1 MHKYFFINKSC
12 YICLTNFKQNL
23 NMKKIILSVVAVMA
37 FGFANAQDKGG
48 AGLAK
53 GDLVMTG
60 DVGFLS
66 VSNVD
71 GVKDKKSSDLTFSPR
86 VGYMMSDNLMLRGGF
101 DVTSGSTNTGAVG
114 AKDAKTS
121 GFGVNVGATYL
132 FTPAD
137 NFSLGLGGR
146 LSYGS
151 GTRPIGDDDFE
162 NLGLDKDTPAGA
174 AAIAALAG
182 KEVKTTTTSFR
193 VPLSMHYFVANNWAI
208 TSEFAGIGFSSE
220 KGDLDKAEAATT
232 IDATLDMSAITFGVL
247 YKF

>member
-1 MHKYFFINKSC
+1 
-12 YICLTNFKQNL
+12 
-23 NMKKIILSVVAVMA
+23 MKKIILSVVAIMA

-60 DVGFLS
+60 AVGFTS
-66 VSNVD
+66 VSNVK
-71 GVKDKKSSDLTFSPR
+71 GAKDAKSSDLTFSPG
-86 VGYMMSDNLMLRGGF
+86 VGYMMSDNLMLRGGL
-101 DVTSGSTNTGAVG
+101 DVTSGSTNSGAVG

-137 NFSLGLGGR
+137 NFSIGLGGK

-151 GTRPIGDDDFE
+151 GTQPLGEDAINKIIDGAIVGA
-162 NLGLDKDTPAGA
+162 GLDPNDPLDE
-174 AAIAALAG
+174 AAIDALTATQTAALAG

-193 VPLSMHYFVANNWAI
+193 VPLSMHYFVADNWAI

-220 KGDLDKAEAATT
+220 KGDEANAEAVTT
-232 IDATLDMSAITFGVL
+232 IDVTLNMKAITFGVL